1 MNVIL
6 KKIKIVVIVLIIQKH
21 NQLKNGCKS
30 NWFCARFI
38 IFKINKKSLFVC
50 LKLRLFCGKISYN
63 GGIMLKG
70 EKVLLKNEIKNSLY
84 TEQIGYANRVRN
96 KLSEIFSSVPC
107 AAVVTFGCQQN
118 VSDSEKLKGMLYS
131 MGYNITEDLTL
142 ADFIIFNTCAV
153 RGHAED
159 RVYGNIGK
167 IKQLKKDNPNLI
179 AAVCGCMAQQQSVAD
194 KIKKSYP
201 YIDIVFGTQVF
212 HRLPEFIYRR
222 LCGSPRI
229 FELTLDN
236 ADIVEDIPVKRDGTF
251 KGWLPI
257 MYGCNNFCTYCIV
270 PYVRGRE
277 RSREPEKII
286 AEAKEMIAN
295 GCKEITLLGQ
305 NVNSYGKGCEHGINF
320 AGLLRMINDLEGDFR
335 IRFMTSH
342 PKDCTIELLDTI
354 RDCKKVSRHLHL
366 PFQSGSSRILKL
378 MNRYYD
384 REKYLELI
392 KAAKERIEDLS
403 LTSDIIVGF
412 PGETYEDFKETLS
425 LVKEVEFSSLFTFI
439 YSPRGGTPAAAMPDP
454 VTREE
459 KGKWFDELLKAQ
471 ERIAEK
477 NIEKYIGKTYRV
489 LCDDYGSLEGT
500 MSGHTSG
507 TAVIE
512 FEADKSLLG
521 EFVDVLV
528 MSFDGALKGKII

>member
-1 MNVIL
+1 MFNA
-6 KKIKIVVIVLIIQKH
+6 
-21 NQLKNGCKS
+21 NGTES
-30 NWFCARFI
+30 AFAEQ
-38 IFKINKKSLFVC
+38 SVYA
-50 LKLRLFCGKISYN
+50 SHVAS
-63 GGIMLKG
+63 
-70 EKVLLKNEIKNSLY
+70 KVNDYYGHKPK
-84 TEQIGYANRVRN
+84 A
-96 KLSEIFSSVPC
+96 C
-107 AAVVTFGCQQN
+107 VVTFGCQQN
-118 VSDSEKLKGMLYS
+118 VSDSEKLKGMLVS
-131 MGYNITEDLTL
+131 MGYSLTEIWEQ

-167 IKQLKKDNPNLI
+167 VKSLKKNNPNLI
-179 AAVCGCMAQQQSVAD
+179 SAVCGCMAQQEIVAE

-212 HRLPEFIYRR
+212 HRLPEFIYKRMN
-222 LCGSPRI
+222 GSKRI
-229 FELTLDN
+229 FERTLDN
-236 ADIVEDIPVKRDGTF
+236 KDIVEDIPVSRDGEF

-277 RSREPEKII
+277 RSREPQKII
-286 AEAKEMIAN
+286 DEAKQMIAD
-295 GCKEITLLGQ
+295 GYKDITLLGQ
-305 NVNSYGKGCEHGINF
+305 NVNSYGKDADHGINF
-320 AGLLRMINDLEGDFR
+320 AKLLRMLNDLDGDFV

-354 RDCKKVSRHLHL
+354 KECKKISRHLHL

-392 KAAKERIEDLS
+392 KNVKERIPDVS

-439 YSPRGGTPAAAMPDP
+439 YSPRNNTPAALMADP
-454 VTREE
+454 ISREE
-459 KGKWFDELLKAQ
+459 KGKWFDELLKLQ
-471 ERIAEK
+471 EEIAEK
-477 NIEKYIGKTYRV
+477 NKEKYIGKTFRV
-489 LCDDYGSLEGT
+489 LCDGKSDNDGF
-500 MSGHTSG
+500 MSGHTNG
-507 TAVIE
+507 TVSVE
-512 FEADKSLLG
+512 FEADESIIGK
-521 EFVDVLV
+521 FVDVKIN
-528 MSFDGALKGKII
+528 SYENAYKGTLIKN